1 MIAKKL
7 LNNIQKRGIYVVRQS
22 QYVGQTP
29 IQIVNNTISLET
41 SFIDKVNTIDNLQ
54 QDITNNTNSITTINN
69 SINGISTQLTTLNN
83 SINTNTQQIEAVKTK
98 AEANENSINTLN
110 TNVANKLDTATYNQE
125 KANFAKLNVEN
136 TFNAKQN
143 INGTGD
149 ILTLKR
155 TNNSSFGMD
164 LLAENNDRLGYFGTR
179 QNNANEAT
187 IWGKNGLLLQA
198 TNGKVWVGTSGNDFQ
213 WESNRNWSQ
222 NIDNTVVR
230 TKDLTYVRKWEYTNS
245 VVQPNDTWN
254 TESWNWTM
262 NGINTDGIHE
272 FIVCISTRDN
282 TLFTFNPKIMWKNGL
297 TISNSPKFI
306 LDKLDGGVDE
316 FVFTIK
322 SGNKFH
328 IEFKRISGGINYS
341 WVRCWVVRDNNQ
353 PWKANTL
360 W

>member
-22 QYVGQTP
+22 QYVAQTP
-29 IQIVNNTISLET
+29 LQIVNNTISLET

-54 QDITNNTNSITTINN
+54 RDIQTNTNSITTINN

-83 SINTNTQQIEAVKTK
+83 SITTNTQEIEAVKTK
-98 AEANENSINTLN
+98 AEANENSINTIN
-110 TNVANKLDTATYNQE
+110 TNLANKLDTATYNQE
-125 KANFAKLNVEN
+125 KANFVKLNVEN
-136 TFNAKQN
+136 TFTNKQN

-179 QNNANEAT
+179 QNGVNEAT
-187 IWGKNGLLLQA
+187 LWGKNGLLLQA
-198 TNGKVWVGTSGNDFQ
+198 TNGKVWVGTSSNDFQ
-213 WESNRNWSQ
+213 WESSRNWSQ
-222 NIDNTVVR
+222 NVDNTLVK
-230 TKDLTYVRKWEYTNS
+230 TKDFKYVRKWEYTNS
-245 VVQPNDTWN
+245 LVQPNNNWN
-254 TESWNWTM
+254 TTSWNWTM

-272 FIVCISTRDN
+272 FIVCISTADN

-297 TISNSPKFI
+297 SVSHSSKFY
-306 LDKLDGGVDE
+306 LDKLDGGEDV

-322 SGNKFH
+322 TGNKLYISH
-328 IEFKRISGGINYS
+328 KRISGQNNYS
-341 WVRCWVVRDNNQ
+341 WVRCWVVRNNNL
-353 PWKANTL
+353 PWKVDTL